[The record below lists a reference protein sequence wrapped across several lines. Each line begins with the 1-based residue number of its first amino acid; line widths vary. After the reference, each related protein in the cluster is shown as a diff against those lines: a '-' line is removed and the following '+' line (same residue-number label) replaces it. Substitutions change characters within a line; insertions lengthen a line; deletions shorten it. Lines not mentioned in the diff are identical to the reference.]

1 MVAISAPTPPAPPR
15 AKGRAARWAKILGRE
30 LTTVAITIFG
40 LLLAGTMGLI
50 GRWHQRNT
58 VQHRDEVDRLLAIA
72 RSDGHH

>member
-1 MVAISAPTPPAPPR
+1 MASITASTPSAPPR
-15 AKGRAARWAKILGRE
+15 AKGRALRWGRILGRE

-40 LLLAGTMGLI
+40 LLVAGTMGLI

-58 VQHRDEVDRLLAIA
+58 VQHRDEVDRLLTIA